1 MQQKLLINKNHP
13 SNSFDERSSQEIKFL
28 ILHFTAQDCQTSLRL
43 LQDQVSVHYLVSSQP
58 AEVFQ
63 LVDED
68 KKAWHCGE
76 SFWAEMVGLNNS
88 SIGIEIVN
96 LDGNINFYPSE
107 QIEAVMELCK
117 QIIARHKISPE
128 CVLGHSDIAPLRKD
142 DPGSLFPWRLL
153 YKNGIGAMV
162 DDCDVEKLV
171 ATISIPNA
179 LELQQSLAKY
189 GYKIDLTGVFDEQT
203 TMVFNAFRRHFCP
216 ELIGLGVD
224 LKSYATLLALI
235 GKYKRGDVYDKK
247 L

>member
-28 ILHFTAQDCQTSLRL
+28 ILHFTAQDFQTSLKL

-58 AEVFQ
+58 VEVFQ
-63 LVDED
+63 LVDEG

-76 SFWAEMVGLNNS
+76 SFWAGMVALNNN

-96 LDGNINFYPSE
+96 LDGNINPYPEE
-107 QIEAVMELCK
+107 QMEAVMELCK
-117 QIIARHKISPE
+117 QIISRHNIAPD
-128 CVLGHSDIAPLRKD
+128 CVLGHSDVAPIRKD
-142 DPGSLFPWRLL
+142 DPGSLFPWRQF
-153 YKNGIGAMV
+153 YENGIGVMV
-162 DDCDVEKLV
+162 DDGDVEKLV

-203 TMVFNAFRRHFCP
+203 KMVLDAFRRHFCP

-224 LKSYATLLALI
+224 LKSYATLLVLI
-235 GKYKRGDVYDKK
+235 GKCGK
-247 L
+247 